1 MVKCTFLRNRSLKSF
16 VASVVF
22 SFSLVV
28 ACISPVWAT
37 TTVGSPSY
45 EDANGMTL
53 YVCGPTADP
62 IRNGLPIS
70 LPIFETQG
78 IEVVSAGFSG
88 IYGYRYRSLQFQ
100 SFDYDVSLVLGF
112 TVISSH
118 GGSVTGSIEYS
129 AYSNAIGSSV
139 YFRNGS
145 SASSTGNYLLSW
157 NWLNG
162 GYLSSPQETFA
173 PYGVISYT
181 IPAGTNGIS
190 FSGYPWSQLSVSNK
204 DALLSCVSAYVVHSG
219 EQTVIEQ
226 VNAILDEVKK
236 VNGNLTSALSVLNQ
250 ILVQCQGIKA
260 DTSSIVSIL
269 GLCKDQLVSLNGK
282 VDDIYTLLKDSLATE
297 TQALDQKSENVAGQ
311 IMQRVDAEQY
321 WTDKNTENFNALD
334 MGNWTFGDGVV
345 GALPT
350 VGNLF
355 KSLWD
360 SIGDATLIFVFP
372 LMLGIALVIVGR
384 LSRTSGK
391 GSKKGGG
398 DDG

>member
-1 MVKCTFLRNRSLKSF
+1 MLKGRSLKSF
-16 VASVVF
+16 VALAVF

-28 ACISPVWAT
+28 ACISPVWAIDT
-37 TTVGSPSY
+37 TPVDTTDHSLAMYFSPP
-45 EDANGMTL
+45 A
-53 YVCGPTADP
+53 ADP
-62 IRNGLPIS
+62 FTQGKKATLPINGDLFVS
-70 LPIFETQG
+70 SFTSGSGSYGVNAISSIFNP
-78 IEVVSAGFSG
+78 
-88 IYGYRYRSLQFQ
+88 
-100 SFDYDVSLVLGF
+100 FDYDVTLVYGYALVEGDSSSISASLN
-112 TVISSH
+112 
-118 GGSVTGSIEYS
+118 YS
-129 AYSNAIGSSV
+129 APQTATWSKNAYHDLPSEGRPTSGNISYSL
-139 YFRNGS
+139 S
-145 SASSTGNYLLSW
+145 SAS
-157 NWLNG
+157 G
-162 GYLSSPQETFA
+162 GVVSSPISTHMLRFA
-173 PYGVISYT
+173 IFDYV
-181 IPAGTNGIS
+181 IPAGTNQFQIS
-190 FSGYPWSQLSVSNK
+190 SKLYSVS
-204 DALLSCVSAYVVHSG
+204 SVSG
-219 EQTVIEQ
+219 EGHIDVVTCYLIHSSDHDVVNQ

-250 ILVQCQGIKA
+250 LLVQCQGIKA

-269 GLCKDQLVSLNGK
+269 GLCKDQLVTLNGK

-297 TQALDQKSENVAGQ
+297 SQALDQKSENVAGQ
-311 IMQRVDAEQY
+311 IMQRVDSEQY
-321 WTDKNTENFNALD
+321 WSDKNTENFNALD

-398 DDG
+398 EDG